1 MKKRLIVFAV
11 LAAIVSAM
19 CLCFVACGGD
29 GGAQSGYAVTFY
41 GADGETVLKTVR
53 VEEGKTAEDWTPEST
68 GGATFSGWY
77 ATPTFTHV
85 FDFDEPITKDTP
97 VFSMWSDATPDT
109 RTWQI
114 AGQFAGKELKDNN
127 WGEDG
132 RLNAD
137 KYKLAPVD
145 NKLNTF
151 TVTVDLYDGD
161 KFQFAVFDYIKGNG
175 DTYTREWLN
184 QKGFGLLDN
193 AAPNFENGGNYL
205 SSVINKEDIVC
216 KADGKYKFTVVT
228 DVKSDD
234 VGRIAWERLGDAAAL
249 EVEFTPA
256 IMGTFN
262 GYTCGTAIDPA
273 FLMKKT
279 DEDGYAW
286 MLDVSLN
293 YGDLMIVLPLNNY
306 TVQVTA
312 GLLDKTSEG
321 VASVGHEIKFV
332 QTAEFTIGLN
342 ITPSDDNTFTYSVHV
357 AVKGDYKTNGK
368 ENSYTVEYRSA
379 AEGTNYTVYLKNG
392 ARFPLF
398 KDPVLADG
406 EALMGWHLTGAGDG
420 GANVGIETEAAYA
433 ADGTAGGR
441 IGYGVTKAGERDTR
455 KFWLKGSSGCYVYD
469 ENADD
474 YDELSWLN
482 KKVYLKQTGD
492 HEYTAIL
499 ELDAQVMEMQ
509 VCEDYLDVKTGKYFR
524 NGNIQNYKNLDFID
538 QNSLANIGFKKAGT
552 YKLTLNSLTGVIT
565 VEPYEYDN

>member
-19 CLCFVACGGD
+19 CLCFVACGETD
-29 GGAQSGYAVTFY
+29 GGAQSGYVVTFY

-77 ATPTFTHV
+77 ATPTFTHA

-132 RLNAD
+132 RLNVN
-137 KYKLAPVD
+137 KYKLAPVAG
-145 NKLNTF
+145 KLNTF

-161 KFQFAVFDYIKGNG
+161 KFQFAVFEYVKGGG
-175 DTYTREWLN
+175 DTYTRDWLN
-184 QKGFGLLDN
+184 QKGYGLLDKN
-193 AAPNFENGGNYL
+193 EPNFVNGGNYL

-216 KADGKYKFTVVT
+216 KVDGKYKFTVVT

-234 VGRIAWERLGDAAAL
+234 VGRITWERLGDAAAL

-256 IMGTFN
+256 VMGTFN

-279 DEDGYAW
+279 DEDGLAW
-286 MLDVSLN
+286 TLDVSLN
-293 YGDLMIVLPLNNY
+293 VGDLMILVPLNNY

-312 GLLDKTSEG
+312 GLVDKTSEG
-321 VASVGHEIKFV
+321 VKSNGHEIEFTE
-332 QTAEFTIGLN
+332 TAEFTIALN
-342 ITPSDDNTFTYSVHV
+342 ITAGESNTFTYSVHI
-357 AVKGDYKTNGK
+357 AKKGEYKTNAK
-368 ENSYTVEYRSA
+368 ENKYTVEYRSA
-379 AEGTNYTVYLKNG
+379 AEGANYTVYLKNG
-392 ARFPLF
+392 ARFPNF
-398 KDPVLADG
+398 VAPTLAEG
-406 EALMGWHLTGAGDG
+406 EALMGWHLTGAGEG
-420 GANVGIETEAAYA
+420 GKNVGIETEAAYT
-433 ADGTAGGR
+433 ADGTAGGK

-455 KFWLKGSSGCYVYD
+455 AFWLKGTGGYAND
-469 ENADD
+469 EKL
-474 YDELSWLN
+474 EWLN
-482 KKVYLKQTGD
+482 KKVYLEQTGD

-499 ELDAQVMEMQ
+499 DLAGQVMEMQ
-509 VCEDYLDVKTGKYFR
+509 VCEDYLGVKTGKYFR
-524 NGNIQNYKNLDFID
+524 NGSIADHKNLSFID
-538 QNSLANIGFKKAGT
+538 QNALSNIAFKTEGM

-565 VEPYEYDN
+565 VVEYED